1 MISYYIIVTYD
12 NSWSFNIM
20 Q

>member
-1 MISYYIIVTYD
+1 MITYYIIVTYD